1 MKTRN
6 NGRWT
11 EARFRSFIVSAL
23 RQAHA
28 KWGVKHDVK
37 SAARVARGVYK
48 CAKCGKGSPATL
60 PPLEGKKRRRNNA
73 AVDHIDPV
81 VDPEVGFVDW
91 NTTLKECS

>member
-37 SAARVARGVYK
+37 SAARVARGVYQV
-48 CAKCGKGSPATL
+48 CQMRQRLSRYTTTA
-60 PPLEGKKRRRNNA
+60 RR
-73 AVDHIDPV
+73 
-81 VDPEVGFVDW
+81 
-91 NTTLKECS
+91 KEA